1 MKKKKN
7 KRKKEKKKK
16 ISSVWITLRN
26 TSAFSNEQVWE
37 ALTYAVP
44 ALKLK
49 NHKKVDV
56 TVTNKSSG
64 NYTGT
69 CYYNGCSWHNTPNP
83 LIITRI
89 TSEEK
94 KFPRLTEYEPGEGYI
109 NSLLLDRMEAL
120 ILMLSHE
127 FRHLWQ
133 KENEGRSRRVKVWGA
148 RGIFSERDAD
158 AFAIRKVREY
168 RHHQQQWQQQ
178 EGYLPDNC
186 IKRYCSAHLV
196 YSHHRHRGR
205 CRSRHL

>member
-1 MKKKKN
+1 LKKKKKN
-7 KRKKEKKKK
+7 KNNSKIKERKKK
-16 ISSVWITLRN
+16 ISTVWITLRN
-26 TSAFSNEQVWE
+26 TSVFSNEQVWE
-37 ALTYAVP
+37 ALRHVLP
-44 ALKLK
+44 VLKLK
-49 NHKKVDV
+49 NYNNVDV

-69 CYYNGCSWHNTPNP
+69 CYYNGCGWHNTSNP

-94 KFPRLTEYEPGEGYI
+94 KFPRLSEYASGEGYI
-109 NSLLLDRMEAL
+109 NCLLLDRMEAL

-133 KENEGRSRRVKVWGA
+133 KENEGNRRGKVCGA

-168 RHHQQQWQQQ
+168 RRQQQQNHEKYFTQR
-178 EGYLPDNC
+178 N
-186 IKRYCSAHLV
+186 SSLV
-196 YSHHRHRGR
+196 VMEI
-205 CRSRHL
+205 LTD

>member
-1 MKKKKN
+1 MRKKKKS
-7 KRKKEKKKK
+7 KEKIKKK
-16 ISSVWITLRN
+16 ISSVCITLCN

-37 ALTYAVP
+37 ALSHVVP

-56 TVTNKSSG
+56 TVTKKSSG

-94 KFPRLTEYEPGEGYI
+94 KFPRITEYASGEGYI
-109 NSLLLDRMEAL
+109 NCLLLDRIEAL

-133 KENEGRSRRVKVWGA
+133 KENEGTRRGKVWGA

-168 RHHQQQWQQQ
+168 RRRQQQPHLSLL
-178 EGYLPDNC
+178 LP
-186 IKRYCSAHLV
+186 SLHL
-196 YSHHRHRGR
+196 
-205 CRSRHL
+205 